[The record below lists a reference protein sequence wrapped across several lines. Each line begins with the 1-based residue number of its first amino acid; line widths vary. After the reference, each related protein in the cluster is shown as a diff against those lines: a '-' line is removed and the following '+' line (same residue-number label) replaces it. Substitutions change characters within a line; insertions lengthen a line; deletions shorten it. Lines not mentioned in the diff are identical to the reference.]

1 VSSAPEPGETAAA
14 EGGERGI
21 SGPFIRRPVGT
32 TLLTVGLTLA
42 GMVAFRQLP
51 ISALP
56 QVDYPTIVVSTFY
69 PGASAETMASS
80 ITAPLERQFGQMPSL
95 AQMTSVSSATSS
107 QITLQ
112 FTLDRNIDAAQQD
125 VQAAINAASSV
136 LPANLPSPPT
146 YSKSNPADVPILTLS
161 VTSDTLPL
169 PKVNDY
175 ADSILAQKISQ
186 VSGVGLVT
194 LGGAQKP
201 AVRLRVDP
209 RALSGTGLTLEDVRS
224 IVAAANINA
233 AKGTLDTPRQ
243 EYTLATDD
251 QLTTADAYAPLVLA
265 YKNGAPLRLRDVA
278 QAIDGVENEQ
288 LAGWANGH
296 RAIILNVQ
304 RQPGANV
311 IAVADRVKA
320 LLPQLEAYLPQGV
333 KVTILTDRTETV
345 RASVQDVEFTLCLTI
360 LLVVLVIYVFLRNV
374 RATSIP
380 SVTVPLS
387 LIGTFGLMYLLGYS
401 LNNLSL
407 MALTISTGFVVDD
420 AIVMIE
426 NISRY
431 IEEGEK
437 PFQAALK
444 GAGQIG
450 FTIVSLTVSLVAVLV
465 PLLFMTGLIGRLF
478 REFAVT
484 LALAI
489 GVSALLSLTLTPM
502 MCAWIL
508 RPEPPPE
515 QRGRFYAWSE
525 RTFDRVIAA
534 YGRGVDWVLD
544 HQPLTLAITI
554 GTFVLTVIL
563 ALAIPK
569 GFFPVQ
575 DTGLLTGITEADPNV
590 SFERMGQLQ
599 QEVGQLI
606 LQDPDVASVASFI
619 GSDGTNPT
627 TNSGRLSVAL
637 KPREDRKSTA
647 TQIIARLQEKL
658 AGVAGI
664 STYLQAVQDLQIETR
679 ASRTPYQY
687 TVEDADP
694 AELAS
699 WAPRLL
705 EKLKKLPQ
713 LKSVATDQLGNG
725 PTTVLSIDRE
735 TASRLGIS
743 TQVID
748 DTLYDAFGQRQVSI
762 IFTQLNLYRVILEV
776 EPQDARGPRALD
788 QIYVRSLTGNPVPL
802 SAVVTRVDSTA
813 PLTVNHQ
820 GQFPSVTLSFDVAPG
835 YALGSAVQAIR
846 QATQEIGLPRG
857 MNVGFQGTAQEFRDS
872 LANEPILVLAALIT
886 VYIVL
891 GVLYESYIHPVTI
904 LSTLP
909 SAGVGALLAL
919 MACGM
924 EFDVIALIGIV
935 LLIGIVKKNAIMM
948 IDFALEAER
957 DQGLSP
963 RESIKKA
970 CLLRFR
976 PIMMTSFAALLGGL
990 PLALESG
997 TGSEL
1002 RRPLGVSIVGG
1013 LLISQVL
1020 TLYTT
1025 PVIYLYMERLGRWVA
1040 SRRKPRPSPVTPE
1053 AAPS

>member
-1 VSSAPEPGETAAA
+1 MS
-14 EGGERGI
+14 I
-21 SGPFIRRPVGT
+21 SEPFIKRPVGT

-42 GMVAFRQLP
+42 GLVAFRQLP

-56 QVDYPTIVVSTFY
+56 QVDYPTIVVSTSF
-69 PGASAETMASS
+69 PGASAQTMASS
-80 ITAPLERQFGQMPSL
+80 VTAPLERQFGQIPSL
-95 AQMTSVSSATSS
+95 ALMTSVSSATSS

-112 FTLDRNIDAAQQD
+112 FTLDRSIDAAQQD

-136 LPANLPSPPT
+136 LPTNLPAPPT
-146 YSKSNPADVPILTLS
+146 YSKSNPADVPILTLAI
-161 VTSDTLPL
+161 TSDTLPL
-169 PKVNDY
+169 PQVNDY

-194 LGGAQKP
+194 LGGAQRP
-201 AVRLRVDP
+201 AVRVQVDP
-209 RALSGTGLTLEDVRS
+209 EALSGTGLTLEDVRAAL
-224 IVAAANINA
+224 VAANINA
-233 AKGTLDTPRQ
+233 PKGTLDTPRQ
-243 EYTLATDD
+243 EYTLQTDD
-251 QLTTADAYAPLVLA
+251 QLMDAKAFAPVLLA
-265 YKNGAPLRLRDVA
+265 YVNGAPLRLQDVA
-278 QAIDGVENEQ
+278 RTVDSVENAQ
-288 LAGWANGH
+288 LAGWANDH

-311 IAVADRVKA
+311 IQVADRVKA
-320 LLPQLEAYLPQGV
+320 LLPQLEASLPQGLH
-333 KVTILTDRTETV
+333 VTILADRTETV
-345 RASVQDVEFTLCLTI
+345 RASVADVEFTLVLTI
-360 LLVVLVIYVFLRNV
+360 FLVVAVIYVFLRNL
-374 RATSIP
+374 RATTIP
-380 SVTVPLS
+380 GITVPLS

-431 IEEGEK
+431 IEEGES
-437 PFQAALK
+437 PFRAAIK

-484 LALAI
+484 LSLAI
-489 GVSALLSLTLTPM
+489 GVSAVLSLTLTPM

-508 RPEPPPE
+508 KPEPPPE

-525 RTFDRVIAA
+525 RTFERVIAA
-534 YGRGVDWVLD
+534 YGRGVDWVLR

-554 GTFVLTVIL
+554 GTFLLTVVL
-563 ALAIPK
+563 AFAIPK

-575 DTGLLTGITEADPNV
+575 DTGIITGITEADPGV
-590 SFERMGQLQ
+590 SFARMSELQ
-599 QEVGQLI
+599 QKAVQVVRE
-606 LQDPDVASVASFI
+606 DPDVVAVASFI
-619 GSDGTNPT
+619 GADGTNPT
-627 TNSGRLSVAL
+627 TNSGRLSITL
-637 KPREDRKSTA
+637 KPRDERRANA
-647 TQIIARLQEKL
+647 TQIITRLQPRL
-658 AGVAGI
+658 ADIGGI
-664 STYLQAVQDLQIETR
+664 AVYLQAVQDLQIETR
-679 ASRTPYQY
+679 QSRTPYQY
-687 TVEDADP
+687 TLEAADP
-694 AELAS
+694 GQLAE
-699 WAPRLL
+699 WAPKLL
-705 EKLKKLPQ
+705 GKLRSLPE
-713 LKSVATDQLGNG
+713 LKSVATDQLGDG
-725 PTTVLSIDRE
+725 PVTLVSIDRD

-743 TQVID
+743 TQAID

-762 IFTQLNLYRVILEV
+762 IFTQLNLYRVILEAN
-776 EPQDARGPRALD
+776 PNLAKGPHALD
-788 QIYVRSLTGNPVPL
+788 RIYVRNASGSPVPL
-802 SAVVTRVDSTA
+802 SAVVSRIETTA

-835 YALGSAVQAIR
+835 HSLGAAVTAIR
-846 QATQEIGLPRG
+846 RATDELGLPRG
-857 MNVGFQGTAQEFRDS
+857 LSASFQGTAQEFRDS

-891 GVLYESYIHPVTI
+891 GVLYESYIHPITI

-919 MACGM
+919 MLCGM
-924 EFDVIALIGIV
+924 EFDIVALIGIV

-957 DQGLSP
+957 EEKLSP
-963 RESIKKA
+963 AESIKKA

-990 PLALESG
+990 PLALEGG

-1025 PVIYLYMERLGRWVA
+1025 PVIYLYMERFGRWIA
-1040 SRRKPRPSPVTPE
+1040 ARRRPGKAQGAPE
-1053 AAPS
+1053 EVPG

>member
-1 VSSAPEPGETAAA
+1 VS
-14 EGGERGI
+14 I
-21 SGPFIRRPVGT
+21 SEPFIRRPVGT

-42 GMVAFRQLP
+42 GLVAFRQLP

-56 QVDYPTIVVSTFY
+56 QVEYPTIVVSTNF
-69 PGASAETMASS
+69 PGASADTMASS
-80 ITAPLERQFGQMPSL
+80 VTAPLERQFGQMPSL

-112 FTLDRNIDAAQQD
+112 FTLDRNIDAAEQD

-136 LPANLPSPPT
+136 LPVSLPTPPT

-161 VTSDTLPL
+161 ITSETLPL
-169 PKVNDY
+169 QRVNDY
-175 ADSILAQKISQ
+175 VDSILAQKISQ
-186 VSGVGLVT
+186 LSGVGLVT

-201 AVRLRVDP
+201 AVRIQVDP
-209 RALSGTGLTLEDVRS
+209 EALAGTGLTLEDVRS
-224 IVAAANINA
+224 ALATANINA
-233 AKGTLDTPRQ
+233 PKGTLDTPRQ

-251 QLTTADAYAPLVLA
+251 QLTTAAAFAPTVLA
-265 YKNGAPLRLRDVA
+265 YKNGAPLRLQDIA
-278 QAIDGVENEQ
+278 QAVDSVENSQ
-288 LAGWANGH
+288 LAGWANDH

-320 LLPQLEAYLPQGV
+320 LLPQLEANLPQGLHV
-333 KVTILTDRTETV
+333 AILADRTETV
-345 RASVQDVEFTLCLTI
+345 RASVRDVEFTLVLTI
-360 LLVVLVIYVFLRNV
+360 VLVVLVMYVFLRNL

-387 LIGTFGLMYLLGYS
+387 LVGTFGCMYLLGYS

-431 IEEGEK
+431 IEAGEK
-437 PFQAALK
+437 PFQAAIK

-465 PLLFMTGLIGRLF
+465 PLLFMTGIIGRLF

-508 RPEPPPE
+508 RPEPPAG

-525 RTFDRVIAA
+525 RTFDRVVQG
-534 YGRGVDWVLD
+534 YGRGVDWVLQ
-544 HQPLTLAITI
+544 HQPLTLALTI
-554 GTFVLTVIL
+554 GTFLLTVVL
-563 ALAIPK
+563 ALLIPK

-575 DTGLLTGITEADPNV
+575 DTGLLTGITEAGTDV
-590 SFERMGQLQ
+590 SFGRMTELQ
-599 QEVGQLI
+599 QRVVKVIRE
-606 LQDPDVASVASFI
+606 DPDVTGVASFI
-619 GSDGTNPT
+619 GADGNNPT
-627 TNSGRLSVAL
+627 TNSGRLSITL
-637 KPREDRKSTA
+637 KPRDDRRANA
-647 TQIIARLQEKL
+647 TQIINRLQPKL
-658 AGVAGI
+658 AQVGAI

-687 TVEDADP
+687 TVEDADS
-694 AELAS
+694 AELAE
-699 WAPRLL
+699 WAPKLL
-705 EKLKKLPQ
+705 DKLRHLPE
-713 LKSVATDQLGNG
+713 LKSVATDQLGQAPVTLLN
-725 PTTVLSIDRE
+725 IDRE

-743 TQVID
+743 TQTID
-748 DTLYDAFGQRQVSI
+748 DTLYDAFGQRQVSTI
-762 IFTQLNLYRVILEV
+762 YTQLNLYRVILEV
-776 EPQDARGPRALD
+776 RPELAKGPGALD
-788 QIYVRSLTGNPVPL
+788 RIYVRSATGSPVPL
-802 SAVVTRVDSTA
+802 SAVVTRVDTTA

-820 GQFPSVTLSFDVAPG
+820 GQFPSVTLSFDSAPG
-835 YALGSAVQAIR
+835 HSLGAAVKAIR
-846 QATQEIGLPRG
+846 QATDELGLPRG
-857 MNVGFQGTAQEFRDS
+857 MQASFQGTAQEFRDS
-872 LANEPILVLAALIT
+872 LASEPILVLAALIT

-891 GVLYESYIHPVTI
+891 GVLYESYIHPITI
-904 LSTLP
+904 LSSLP

-919 MACGM
+919 MLCGM
-924 EFDVIALIGIV
+924 EFDVISLIGIV

-957 DQGLSP
+957 VEKLSP
-963 RESIKKA
+963 AESIKKA

-976 PIMMTSFAALLGGL
+976 PIMMTTFAALLGGL
-990 PLALESG
+990 PLAVESG

-1025 PVIYLYMERLGRWVA
+1025 PVIYLYMERLGRWVS
-1040 SRRKPRPSPVTPE
+1040 SRRSGKPEPAPE
-1053 AAPS
+1053 GAPG

>member
-1 VSSAPEPGETAAA
+1 VS
-14 EGGERGI
+14 I
-21 SGPFIRRPVGT
+21 SQPFIQRPVGT

-42 GMVAFRQLP
+42 GVVAFRQLP

-56 QVDYPTIVVSTFY
+56 QVDYPTIVVSTTF
-69 PGASAETMASS
+69 PGASADTMASS
-80 ITAPLERQFGQMPSL
+80 VTAPLERQFGQIPSL
-95 AQMTSVSSATSS
+95 AQLTSVSSAASS
-107 QITLQ
+107 QITVQ

-125 VQAAINAASSV
+125 IQAAINAASNV
-136 LPANLPSPPT
+136 LPANLPAPPT
-146 YSKSNPADVPILTLS
+146 YSKSNPADVPILTLAI
-161 VTSDTLPL
+161 TSDTLPL

-201 AVRLRVDP
+201 AVRVRVDP
-209 RALSGTGLTLEDVRS
+209 EALAGTGLTLEDVRT
-224 IVAAANINA
+224 ALMAANINA
-233 AKGTLDTPRQ
+233 PKGTLDTPRQ

-251 QLTTADAYAPLVLA
+251 QLSDAASFAPILLA
-265 YKNGAPLRLRDVA
+265 YKNGAPLRLQDIA
-278 QAIDGVENEQ
+278 HPIDGVENAQ
-288 LAGWANGH
+288 LAGWANEQ

-320 LLPQLEAYLPQGV
+320 LLPQLEANLPQGLHV
-333 KVTILTDRTETV
+333 SILSDRTETV
-345 RASVQDVEFTLCLTI
+345 RASVKDVEFTLVLTI
-360 LLVVLVIYVFLRNV
+360 GLVVLVMYVFLRNL

-387 LIGTFGLMYLLGYS
+387 LVGTFGCMYLLGYS

-431 IEEGEK
+431 IEEGEP

-508 RPEPPPE
+508 KPEPPAD

-525 RTFDRVIAA
+525 RTFERIIAG
-534 YGRGVDWVLD
+534 YGRGVDWVLR

-554 GTFVLTVIL
+554 GTFLLTLIL
-563 ALAIPK
+563 ALVIPK

-575 DTGLLTGITEADPNV
+575 DTGLLTGVTEAGPDV
-590 SFERMGQLQ
+590 SFDRMSQLQ
-599 QEVGQLI
+599 QRAVDLIRQEPEVAA
-606 LQDPDVASVASFI
+606 VASYI
-619 GSDGTNPT
+619 GADGTNPT
-627 TNSGRLSVAL
+627 TSSGRLSVSL
-637 KPREDRKSTA
+637 KPRDERTATA
-647 TQIIARLQEKL
+647 TQIIARLQSKL
-658 AGVAGI
+658 AGLEGI
-664 STYLQAVQDLQIETR
+664 SVYLQAVQDLQIETR
-679 ASRTPYQY
+679 ASRTPYQF
-687 TVEDADP
+687 TLEDADP
-694 AELAS
+694 AELAE
-699 WAPRLL
+699 WAPKLLDRLRHTP
-705 EKLKKLPQ
+705 E
-713 LKSVATDQLGNG
+713 LKSVATDQLGQAPVTLLN
-725 PTTVLSIDRE
+725 IDRD

-743 TQVID
+743 TQTID

-776 EPQDARGPRALD
+776 DPDLAKGPRALD
-788 QIYVRSLTGNPVPL
+788 RIYVRNAAGSPVPL
-802 SAVVTRVDSTA
+802 SAVVNRVDTTA

-820 GQFPSVTLSFDVAPG
+820 GQFPSVTLSFDSAPG
-835 YALGSAVQAIR
+835 YSLGAAVKAIR
-846 QATQEIGLPRG
+846 RATDELGMARG
-857 MNVGFQGTAQEFRDS
+857 VNTGFQGTAQEFRNS
-872 LANEPILVLAALIT
+872 LASEPILVLAALIT

-904 LSTLP
+904 LSSLP

-919 MACGM
+919 MLSGM
-924 EFDVIALIGIV
+924 EFDVISLIGIV

-957 DQGLSP
+957 EEGLTP
-963 RESIKKA
+963 AQSIKKA

-976 PIMMTSFAALLGGL
+976 PIMMTTFAALLGGL

-1040 SRRKPRPSPVTPE
+1040 SRRRPGKAQPAPE
-1053 AAPS
+1053 GLPG